1 MASKQVTD
9 RDRSSSQVT
18 ATVDANAAEVDQ
30 RLRALFTGHV
40 QPTEVMP
47 DFAFLV
53 RLIGRHL
60 SSAAD
65 VLNAADLAH
74 EAEIGDDVQ
83 PRVERDDSEADLR
96 ETTINYRNAISVG
109 YGDVVMR
116 SHGIGSAAP
125 PDPRGLIRYAKDFH
139 SGLIDPARTPSTPPR
154 GGIAVDRT
162 TLAAELAPRIARL
175 EAALESVTREAAEL
189 KLTQTAKDDAIT
201 ANDTAFSGVAN
212 AVEGL
217 LILAGRRDLAARV
230 RPSAR
235 RPGIVDEA
243 VDPSAKT

>member
-30 RLRALFTGHV
+30 KLRALFTGHV

-47 DFAFLV
+47 DFAFVV

-139 SGLIDPARTPSTPPR
+139 SGLIDPHALRLRPRAEASPSTASRSPPSLHPASQ
-154 GGIAVDRT
+154 GSK
-162 TLAAELAPRIARL
+162 PH
-175 EAALESVTREAAEL
+175 S
-189 KLTQTAKDDAIT
+189 
-201 ANDTAFSGVAN
+201 NSSP
-212 AVEGL
+212 
-217 LILAGRRDLAARV
+217 V
-230 RPSAR
+230 RPQN
-235 RPGIVDEA
+235 
-243 VDPSAKT
+243 